1 MNLHLAKYEMSAG
14 TSRQLPASTLPEIV
28 FSGKSNV
35 GKSSLLNKLLNRK
48 ALARVSATPG
58 KTVTINFYHV
68 DTVRFVDF
76 PGYGYA
82 KRPDAERRRWS
93 ELAEGYF
100 AQDRNIAL
108 LVQLIDIRHHHTK
121 DDETMLRFLTESGL
135 PFIIV
140 LTKAD
145 KLNKTQLAERLT
157 QIEKEM
163 DFLPQDTVKIPVSST
178 NGSGIEQLMQCINQA
193 IKEKTTI
200 RIIKPKGESLC

>member
-1 MNLHLAKYEMSAG
+1 MNLHLAKYETSAG
-14 TSRQLPASTLPEIV
+14 TSRQLPPSTLPEFV

-68 DTVRFVDF
+68 DKVRFVDF

-82 KRPDAERRRWS
+82 KRPGSELRRWS

-100 AQDRNIAL
+100 AQNRNIAL
-108 LVQLIDIRHHHTK
+108 VVQLVDMRHPCTK
-121 DDETMLRFLTESGL
+121 DDQTMLRFLADSGL
-135 PFIIV
+135 PFVIV

-145 KLNKTQLAERLT
+145 KLNKTQFNKRLAEF
-157 QIEKEM
+157 EKEL
-163 DFLPQDTVKIPVSST
+163 DFLPKDIEKIPFSST
-178 NGSGIEQLMQCINQA
+178 ANIGVDRVLE
-193 IKEKTTI
+193 
-200 RIIKPKGESLC
+200 RIFAAADACPAREIQNDEENEPC

>member
-1 MNLHLAKYEMSAG
+1 MNLHLAQYEMSAG
-14 TSRQLPASTLPEIV
+14 TSRQLPAPTLPEIV
-28 FSGKSNV
+28 FAGRSNV

-58 KTVTINFYHV
+58 KTVTINFYKV

-108 LVQLIDIRHHHTK
+108 IAQLIDIRHPHSK
-121 DDETMLRFLTESGL
+121 DDDTMLRFLADSGL
-135 PFIIV
+135 PFVVV

-145 KLNKTQLAERLT
+145 KLNKTQLAKRL
-157 QIEKEM
+157 QEIEKEM
-163 DFLPQDTVKIPVSST
+163 DFLPPDTVKLPVSSQ
-178 NGSGIEQLMQCINQA
+178 NGSGIDTLMAQINQA
-193 IKEKTTI
+193 VKVKTTI
-200 RIIKPKGESLC
+200 RILKPKGE

>member
-1 MNLHLAKYEMSAG
+1 MNYHLAQYEISAG
-14 TSRQLPASTLPEIV
+14 TSRQLPPSTLPEFV

-58 KTVTINFYHV
+58 KTVTINFYKV

-82 KRPDAERRRWS
+82 KRPGSERVRWS

-108 LVQLIDIRHHHTK
+108 VIQLIDMRHHHTK
-121 DDETMLRFLTESGL
+121 DDETMLRFLNDSGL
-135 PFIIV
+135 PFVIV

-145 KLNKTQLAERLT
+145 KLNKTQFTNRLKE
-157 QIEKEM
+157 IEKEM
-163 DFLPQDTVKIPVSST
+163 SFLREGIQKIPFSSLKGT
-178 NGSGIEQLMQCINQA
+178 GVEDMLQVIEQAAETCPVR
-193 IKEKTTI
+193 EES
-200 RIIKPKGESLC
+200 KGE

>member
-1 MNLHLAKYEMSAG
+1 MSAG
-14 TSRQLPASTLPEIV
+14 TSRQLPTPTLPEIV

-58 KTVTINFYHV
+58 KNVTINFYQV

-108 LVQLIDIRHHHTK
+108 LVQLIDIRHHHSK
-121 DDETMLRFLTESGL
+121 DDETMLRFLADSGL
-135 PFIIV
+135 PFVIV

-145 KLNKTQLAERLT
+145 KLNKTQLNKRL
-157 QIEKEM
+157 QEVEQEM
-163 DFLPQDTVKIPVSST
+163 NFLPEGIEKIPVSST
-178 NGSGIEQLMQCINQA
+178 SGSGIDRLMERINGA
-193 IKEKTTI
+193 VKEKTTI
-200 RIIKPKGESLC
+200 KIIKPKGE

>member
-1 MNLHLAKYEMSAG
+1 MNLHLAKYELSAG
-14 TSRQLPASTLPEIV
+14 TSRQLPAPTLPEIV
-28 FSGKSNV
+28 FSGRSNV

-100 AQDRNIAL
+100 AQNRNIAL
-108 LVQLIDIRHHHTK
+108 LVQLIDIRHTHSK
-121 DDETMLRFLTESGL
+121 DDDTMLRFLADSGL
-135 PFIIV
+135 PFVVV

-145 KLNKTQLAERLT
+145 KLNKTQLAKRLAE
-157 QIEKEM
+157 IDKEM
-163 DFLPQDTVKIPVSST
+163 DFLPEGVQKIPVSST
-178 NGSGIEQLMQCINQA
+178 SGSGIDLLMSRIQGA
-193 IKEKTTI
+193 VKEKTTI
-200 RIIKPKGESLC
+200 KIMKPKGE

>member
-1 MNLHLAKYEMSAG
+1 MNLHLAQYEMSAG
-14 TSRQLPASTLPEIV
+14 TSRQLPTPTLPEIV
-28 FSGKSNV
+28 FAGRSNV

-58 KTVTINFYHV
+58 KTVTINFYKV

-108 LVQLIDIRHHHTK
+108 IAQLIDIRHPHSK
-121 DDETMLRFLTESGL
+121 DDDTMLRFLADSGL
-135 PFIIV
+135 PFVVV

-145 KLNKTQLAERLT
+145 KLNKTQLTKRL
-157 QIEKEM
+157 QEIEKEM
-163 DFLPQDTVKIPVSST
+163 DFLPLGTVKLPVSSQ
-178 NGSGIEQLMQCINQA
+178 NGSGIDTLMEHINQA
-193 IKEKTTI
+193 VKAKTTI
-200 RIIKPKGESLC
+200 RIIKPKGE

>member
-1 MNLHLAKYEMSAG
+1 MNLHLAQYELSAG
-14 TSRQLPASTLPEIV
+14 TSRQLPQPTLPEFV

-58 KTVTINFYHV
+58 KTVTINFYKV

-82 KRPDAERRRWS
+82 KRSDSERKRWA

-100 AQDRNIAL
+100 AQNRNVAL
-108 LVQLIDIRHHHTK
+108 VVQLIDIRHHHSK
-121 DDETMLRFLTESGL
+121 DDDTMLRFLADSGL
-135 PFIIV
+135 PFVIV

-145 KLNKTQLAERLT
+145 KLNKTQLQTRLREVE
-157 QIEKEM
+157 QEM
-163 DFLPQDTVKIPVSST
+163 DFLPDGIEKIPVSST
-178 NGSGIEQLMQCINQA
+178 NGNGIEELLKRINA
-193 IKEKTTI
+193 AVKEKTTI
-200 RIIKPKGESLC
+200 KILKPKGE

>member
-1 MNLHLAKYEMSAG
+1 MNLHLAQYELSAG
-14 TSRQLPASTLPEIV
+14 TSRQLPQPTLPEFV

-58 KTVTINFYHV
+58 KTVTINFYKV

-82 KRPDAERRRWS
+82 KRSDCERKRWA

-100 AQDRNIAL
+100 AQKRNVAL
-108 LVQLIDIRHHHTK
+108 VVQLIDIRHHHSK
-121 DDETMLRFLTESGL
+121 DDDTMLRFLADSGL
-135 PFIIV
+135 PFVIV

-145 KLNKTQLAERLT
+145 KLNKTQLQTRLREVE
-157 QIEKEM
+157 QEM
-163 DFLPQDTVKIPVSST
+163 DFLPDGIEKIPVSST
-178 NGSGIEQLMQCINQA
+178 NGSGIEELLKRINA
-193 IKEKTTI
+193 AVKEKTTI
-200 RIIKPKGESLC
+200 KILKPKGE

>member
-14 TSRQLPASTLPEIV
+14 TSRQLPTPTLPEIV

-58 KTVTINFYHV
+58 KTVTINFYQV

-108 LVQLIDIRHHHTK
+108 LVQLIDIRHHHSK
-121 DDETMLRFLTESGL
+121 DDETMLRFLADSGL
-135 PFIIV
+135 PFVIV

-145 KLNKTQLAERLT
+145 KLNKTQLNKRL
-157 QIEKEM
+157 QEVEQEM
-163 DFLPQDTVKIPVSST
+163 SFLPEGIEKIPVSST
-178 NGSGIEQLMQCINQA
+178 SGSGIDRLMERINGA
-193 IKEKTTI
+193 VKEKTTI
-200 RIIKPKGESLC
+200 KIIKPKGE

>member
-14 TSRQLPASTLPEIV
+14 TSRQLPTPTLPEIV

-58 KTVTINFYHV
+58 KTVTINFYQV

-108 LVQLIDIRHHHTK
+108 LVQLIDIRHHHSK
-121 DDETMLRFLTESGL
+121 DDETMLRFLADSGL
-135 PFIIV
+135 PFVIV

-145 KLNKTQLAERLT
+145 KLNKTQLNKRL
-157 QIEKEM
+157 QEVEQEM
-163 DFLPQDTVKIPVSST
+163 NFLPEGIEKIPVSST
-178 NGSGIEQLMQCINQA
+178 SGSGIDRLMERINGA
-193 IKEKTTI
+193 VKEKTTI
-200 RIIKPKGESLC
+200 KIIKPKGE

>member
-1 MNLHLAKYEMSAG
+1 MNLHLAEYELSAG
-14 TSRQLPASTLPEIV
+14 TSRQLPVSTLPEFV

-58 KTVTINFYHV
+58 KTVTINFYKV

-82 KRPDAERRRWS
+82 KRSDSERKRWA

-100 AQDRNIAL
+100 AQNRNIAL
-108 LVQLIDIRHHHTK
+108 IVQLIDIRHRHSK
-121 DDETMLRFLTESGL
+121 DDETMLRFLADSGL
-135 PFIIV
+135 PFVIV

-145 KLNKTQLAERLT
+145 KLNKTQLKTRLSDV
-157 QIEKEM
+157 EKEM
-163 DFLPQDTVKIPVSST
+163 NFLPEGIQKIPVSSQ
-178 NGSGIEQLMQCINQA
+178 NGSGIEDLLSQIQTA
-193 IKEKTTI
+193 VKEKTTI
-200 RIIKPKGESLC
+200 KIMKPKGE

>member
-1 MNLHLAKYEMSAG
+1 MNLHLAQYELSAG
-14 TSRQLPASTLPEIV
+14 TSRQLPTPTLPEIV

-48 ALARVSATPG
+48 SLARVSATPG
-58 KTVTINFYHV
+58 KTVTINFYKV

-100 AQDRNIAL
+100 AQNRNIAL
-108 LVQLIDIRHHHTK
+108 LVQLIDIRHHHSK
-121 DDETMLRFLTESGL
+121 DDETMLRFLGDSGL
-135 PFIIV
+135 PFVIV

-145 KLNKTQLAERLT
+145 KLNKTQLANRLKEV
-157 QIEKEM
+157 EKEM
-163 DFLPQDTVKIPVSST
+163 DFLPAGIAKIPVSSQ
-178 NGSGIEQLMQCINQA
+178 NGSGIDVLTATIQQA
-193 IKEKTTI
+193 VKEKTTI
-200 RIIKPKGESLC
+200 KLTKIKGE

>member
-14 TSRQLPASTLPEIV
+14 TSRQLPTPTLPEIV

-58 KTVTINFYHV
+58 KTVTINFYQV
-68 DTVRFVDF
+68 DTVRFVDI

-108 LVQLIDIRHHHTK
+108 LVQLIDIRHHHSK
-121 DDETMLRFLTESGL
+121 DDETMLRFLADSGL
-135 PFIIV
+135 PFVIV

-145 KLNKTQLAERLT
+145 KLNKTQLNKRL
-157 QIEKEM
+157 QEVEQEM
-163 DFLPQDTVKIPVSST
+163 NFLPEGIEKIPVSST
-178 NGSGIEQLMQCINQA
+178 SGSGIDRLMERINGA
-193 IKEKTTI
+193 VKEKTTI
-200 RIIKPKGESLC
+200 KIIKPKGE

>member
-1 MNLHLAKYEMSAG
+1 M
-14 TSRQLPASTLPEIV
+14 
-28 FSGKSNV
+28 
-35 GKSSLLNKLLNRK
+35 LNKLLNRK

-58 KTVTINFYHV
+58 KTVTINFYKV

-108 LVQLIDIRHHHTK
+108 IAQLIDIRHPHSK
-121 DDETMLRFLTESGL
+121 DDDTMLRFLADSGL
-135 PFIIV
+135 PFVVV

-145 KLNKTQLAERLT
+145 KLNKTQLAKRL
-157 QIEKEM
+157 QEIEKEM
-163 DFLPQDTVKIPVSST
+163 DFLPPDTVKLPVSSQ
-178 NGSGIEQLMQCINQA
+178 NGSGIDTLMAQINQA
-193 IKEKTTI
+193 VKVKTTI
-200 RIIKPKGESLC
+200 RILKPKGE

>member
-1 MNLHLAKYEMSAG
+1 MNLHLAQYELSAG
-14 TSRQLPASTLPEIV
+14 TSRQLPAPTLPEIV
-28 FSGKSNV
+28 FAGRSNV

-58 KTVTINFYHV
+58 KTVTINFYRV

-82 KRPDAERRRWS
+82 KRPDSERRRWS

-108 LVQLIDIRHHHTK
+108 IAQLIDIRHPHSK
-121 DDETMLRFLTESGL
+121 DDDTMLRFLADSGL
-135 PFIIV
+135 PFVVV

-145 KLNKTQLAERLT
+145 KLNKTQLAKRLCE
-157 QIEKEM
+157 IDKEM
-163 DFLPQDTVKIPVSST
+163 DFLPQGILKLPVSSQ
-178 NGSGIEQLMQCINQA
+178 NGNGIEELMEQIHRA
-193 IKEKTTI
+193 VKEKTTI
-200 RIIKPKGESLC
+200 RIMKPKGE

>member
-14 TSRQLPASTLPEIV
+14 TSRQLPTPTLPEIV

-58 KTVTINFYHV
+58 KTVTINFYQV

-108 LVQLIDIRHHHTK
+108 LVQLIDIRHHHSK
-121 DDETMLRFLTESGL
+121 DDETMLRFLGESGL
-135 PFIIV
+135 PFVIV

-145 KLNKTQLAERLT
+145 KLNKTQLNKRL
-157 QIEKEM
+157 QEVEQEM
-163 DFLPQDTVKIPVSST
+163 NFLPDGIEKIPVSST
-178 NGSGIEQLMQCINQA
+178 NGSGIDRLMERINGA
-193 IKEKTTI
+193 VKEKTTI
-200 RIIKPKGESLC
+200 KIIKPKGE

>member
-1 MNLHLAKYEMSAG
+1 MNLHLADYELSAG
-14 TSRQLPASTLPEIV
+14 TSRQLPNPTLPEIV

-58 KTVTINFYHV
+58 KTVTINFYKV

-82 KRPDAERRRWS
+82 KRADSERKRWA

-100 AQDRNIAL
+100 AQNRNVAL
-108 LVQLIDIRHHHTK
+108 VVQLIDIRHHHSK
-121 DDETMLRFLTESGL
+121 DDDTMLRFLADSGL
-135 PFIIV
+135 PFVIV

-145 KLNKTQLAERLT
+145 KLNKTQLATRLR
-157 QIEKEM
+157 EVEEEM
-163 DFLPQDTVKIPVSST
+163 NFLPNGVLKLPVSST
-178 NGSGIEQLMQCINQA
+178 NGSGIEELLLQIRNA
-193 IKEKTTI
+193 VNEKTTI
-200 RIIKPKGESLC
+200 KILKTKGE